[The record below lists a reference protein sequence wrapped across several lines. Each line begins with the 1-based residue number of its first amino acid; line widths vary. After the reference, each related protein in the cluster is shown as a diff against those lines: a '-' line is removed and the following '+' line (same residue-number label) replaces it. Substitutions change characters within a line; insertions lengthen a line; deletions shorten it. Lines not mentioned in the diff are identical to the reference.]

1 MSFPK
6 VADLR
11 QELAESVAR
20 MKAVVDM
27 AKEEER
33 DLSDDEVAEIDRL
46 ENSIPSIEAKIERME
61 KIDART
67 KALLDEKV
75 SQAKAGDLP
84 NDVEPSAAIKVP
96 ARAQVHRKLK
106 AYDSEKDAYISGQ
119 LLLANLFGN
128 RRSQEWCDNHGF
140 QNAMVTNDNA
150 AGGFVTTDEMQR
162 ALVRLREERGV
173 FTQYANNVPMGADTI
188 TIPRVLSDVTAYWP
202 GEGAEI
208 TASDLSLG
216 EAELATKKL
225 ACLTKI
231 SSELDEDAVVDIA
244 EMVTTS
250 MAYAMADEVD
260 DAAFN
265 GDGTSNYGG
274 FVGLK
279 NALNANAIND
289 AASGN
294 TGASTLDLTDF
305 EATVG
310 KVGQYPGADYRWY
323 VHSAVYWASMA
334 RLMDAGG
341 GNRVQD
347 LGAGPVLQFLG
358 YPVVF
363 TQVMPSATGASAS
376 TILCYFGDLRLGASY
391 GTRRSMRTQVSVD
404 RYFETDMIGIKAT
417 ERIAVNI
424 HERGDNIRNRPIVA
438 LKTASS

>member
-294 TGASTLDLTDF
+294 TGASTLHLTDF